1 MTLKRIEIKGFRG
14 FEEEG
19 IINLAIPNGKPG
31 SGLTILVGPN
41 NSGKS
46 TIIEAFSAISY
57 AFSESFKQ
65 PSFTEEMRNK
75 KDDRILIKV
84 IDQYD
89 GGLEISNDSSFKSE
103 TRIQARGTFNRK
115 EGNIFVLHS
124 RRAFESY
131 YEGNP
136 FELHHRDNYIDKME
150 FSPRRGGRVP
160 YFFSRISGACSGANH
175 RRENFERVLGQILDP
190 LPEWEIDRNGS
201 GQYYMKFTSDGI
213 SHISDGSGDGLLSIF
228 FIVDSLYDSERNGI
242 IVIDEPE
249 LSLHPS
255 LQKKLARLFADYA
268 KNRQIIIATH
278 SPYFIDWEAIIN
290 GANIIRVVKEGR
302 RTAVYPKD
310 KISEKIRK
318 KLNNFMNDTHNPHI
332 LGLDAREAFF
342 LDDKILLVEGQEDVI
357 YYNKVLAELEKK
369 LSADFYG
376 WGVGGAEKMDV
387 IACLL
392 HELGFKKIIGIL
404 DNDKEQNKVKLQAAF
419 PEYKFLCI
427 PAEDIRTKDERTTKA
442 KRGLLDDKYRIREE
456 YRKDTERLFGEIES
470 FLNR

>member
-1 MTLKRIEIKGFRG
+1 MTLKRLEIKGFRG

-46 TIIEAFSAISY
+46 TIIESFSAISY
-57 AFSESFKQ
+57 AFSESFKK

-75 KDDRILIKV
+75 KDDRILIKA

-89 GGLEISNDSSFKSE
+89 GCLEISNDFSLKSE
-103 TRIQARGTFNRK
+103 TSIRIKGTFDRR
-115 EGNIFVLHS
+115 EANIFVLNS
-124 RRAFESY
+124 RRAFEPY
-131 YEGNP
+131 YDGDP
-136 FELHHRDNYIDKME
+136 FELRYRDNYIDKME
-150 FSPRRGGRVP
+150 FSPRRESKVP
-160 YFFSRISGACSGANH
+160 YFFSRISGACSNADN
-175 RRENFERVLGQILDP
+175 RRENFERILSQILDP

-201 GQYYMKFTSDGI
+201 GQYYMKFISDGI
-213 SHISDGSGDGLLSIF
+213 SHISDGSGDGLLSVF
-228 FIVDSLYDSERNGI
+228 FIADSLYDSERNGI
-242 IVIDEPE
+242 VVIDEPE

-255 LQKKLARLFADYA
+255 LQKKLSKLFADYA

-278 SPYFIDWEAIIN
+278 SPYFIDWESVVN
-290 GANIIRVVKEGR
+290 GASIVRVVKEGR

-310 KISEKIRK
+310 IISEKIREK
-318 KLNNFMNDTHNPHI
+318 INYFMNDTHNPHI
-332 LGLDAREAFF
+332 LGLDAKEAFF

-357 YYNKVLAELEKK
+357 YYNKVLTELKKK
-369 LSADFYG
+369 LSANFYG

-392 HELGFKKIIGIL
+392 HELGFKKVIGIL
-404 DNDKEQNKVKLQAAF
+404 DNDKEQNKAKLQADF

-427 PAEDIRTKDERTTKA
+427 PAEDIRTKDERTIKA
-442 KRGLLDDKYRIREE
+442 KKGLLDDKYRLREE

-470 FLNR
+470 FLI